1 MRDGVLVALE
11 TSGPVASVAVGRDGM
26 VAARRFL
33 SDRGRH
39 AGGLF
44 PALAAILAETGID
57 RRQLGGVVVG
67 AGPGSFTGVRV
78 GAAAAKGLVHA
89 LGVPLYPVSSLA
101 GAAVAEQAIPAG
113 AWPGTGVGPDPPP
126 RATAGDRVVAFD
138 ARGDRL
144 FTGTYRLGDGPL
156 QTLSPPAFRRLS
168 ELLEDPGLTGIP
180 LCGDG
185 ALRHAAVLEGA
196 GRTVLPP
203 PAGHPSADGL
213 LQVVFRSPDREPIRD
228 SGEWVPDYLRATGAE
243 RGLGG

>member
-144 FTGTYRLGDGPL
+144 FTGTYRRSLFDLIIGLNRWIVRVVVYAALMTDRYPPFRLDQGGDEPMGEEHR
-156 QTLSPPAFRRLS
+156 T
-168 ELLEDPGLTGIP
+168 
-180 LCGDG
+180 
-185 ALRHAAVLEGA
+185 AAV
-196 GRTVLPP
+196 
-203 PAGHPSADGL
+203 
-213 LQVVFRSPDREPIRD
+213 
-228 SGEWVPDYLRATGAE
+228 VPE
-243 RGLGG
+243 R